1 MQQHC
6 LPESNSELKL
16 QLCVAG
22 EGLEEADDGV
32 PVALQ
37 AEEADM

>member
-6 LPESNSELKL
+6 LPESNSELEL
-16 QLCVAG
+16 QFCVAG

-32 PVALQ
+32 HVTLR
-37 AEEADM
+37 AEEAYM